1 MWTEDKM
8 KAVCRHRT
16 RSPQSQS
23 FCFPLEREARQD
35 STLPRGKLWFLAVV
49 KAPVWASLFPKC
61 EPHAQALRTNVGHR
75 SLGQASGEECGPCL
89 CLRKAGI
96 LESSAQTWKEQRPLC
111 IPESIWSIR
120 HPGSL
125 NETTP
130 DVSSCVRRTGDLASE
145 GFTLSLLPKVRPQG
159 PIWSPSSVLEQRKNA
174 TSSFFWH
181 PTVPLYGSQERWL
194 KGLVQESGGLAC
206 HSAPVSN
213 ELQNHVSFCVRSV
226 SKEEHPGACHPPQL
240 LHSADMRTPWNPL
253 KRQKSTSKIKKWT
266 RHLWAKCWP
275 LDCAIWS
282 WACAPVHQR
291 TFCLLLC
298 FENMGWSPEKSPPW
312 RPLQIKTCR
321 RGCCACLHPLCLWQM
336 WTLSPGLQKLKTLWL
351 CPAISYHPPPPQA
364 SACLPRSGGTWVIWP
379 QPIHV
384 TSLFAVTLTWERK
397 KYLNQE
403 IYLVEVFHP
412 PLTWCWN
419 IALKNILVAFPG
431 LSL

>member
-23 FCFPLEREARQD
+23 SCFPLEREARQD

-130 DVSSCVRRTGDLASE
+130 DVSSCVRTGDLASE

-194 KGLVQESGGLAC
+194 KSLVQESGGLAC
-206 HSAPVSN
+206 HSALSVMSYRTMSPSVSDPFPKRNTQETAILPSYFTALTWGLHGILWKGRRVPLKSRNERDTSEQNADLWTVPSDHEPVPQFTR
-213 ELQNHVSFCVRSV
+213 ERSV
-226 SKEEHPGACHPPQL
+226 CC
-240 LHSADMRTPWNPL
+240 SA
-253 KRQKSTSKIKKWT
+253 
-266 RHLWAKCWP
+266 
-275 LDCAIWS
+275 
-282 WACAPVHQR
+282 
-291 TFCLLLC
+291 
-298 FENMGWSPEKSPPW
+298 
-312 RPLQIKTCR
+312 
-321 RGCCACLHPLCLWQM
+321 
-336 WTLSPGLQKLKTLWL
+336 LKTWAGLLRSHHHGVL
-351 CPAISYHPPPPQA
+351 C
-364 SACLPRSGGTWVIWP
+364 R
-379 QPIHV
+379 
-384 TSLFAVTLTWERK
+384 
-397 KYLNQE
+397 
-403 IYLVEVFHP
+403 
-412 PLTWCWN
+412 
-419 IALKNILVAFPG
+419 
-431 LSL
+431 